1 MSDRLTRRELSWLL
15 TQEARGAAE
24 RLREGVRILSKP
36 PPPMPP
42 PPARRE
48 ESERPSERP
57 MMLGGAPVEGEG
69 LESTLEMLDGAMLG
83 LSQLYGASGA
93 RGRRGRVD
101 VAAILWEIAP
111 DAKVE
116 LAPGAG
122 TEVFVDESELRRMLH
137 VLLGASSQ
145 SGVGGAQHVSL
156 KRSGDEV
163 RLGVALGPD
172 TTPVSDAE
180 RRWLA
185 RMAIRYGGRYEL
197 DGASECLIFP
207 AEDAAQAKEVQE
219 LRKELD
225 AAKAQGEMYARE
237 LAAVFQDPS
246 QSSRPPP
253 MWGAGESRLG
263 RMAPLARVADAIA
276 DDLRAVLGPLGA
288 ARMRAQSE
296 HGALAAAELAHEVSE
311 SLAKGAELLGVARQ
325 MARIATD
332 IDAVPVDLAAIARD
346 EAAHA
351 AVAFG
356 ARGVALERAFDA
368 ETTLWVHGMP
378 AALRAFVAELLDL
391 ALHATRPGR
400 SVRLRVRG
408 DGVSVEVDGE
418 ARIVRQGAR
427 AAVTFLEEIAHA
439 HAIRLEVNEHAVVA
453 RVPPDAQLPAER
465 EGG

>member
-15 TQEARGAAE
+15 TQEARGAAD

-42 PPARRE
+42 PTRRE
-48 ESERPSERP
+48 ESERPSDRP
-57 MMLGGAPVEGEG
+57 MMLGTPVEGEG

-83 LSQLYGASGA
+83 LTQLYGAPAA

-116 LAPGAG
+116 LEPGAG
-122 TEVFVDESELRRMLH
+122 TEVFVDEGELRRMLH

-156 KRSGDEV
+156 RRSGEEV

-172 TTPVSDAE
+172 TAPVSDAE

-207 AEDAAQAKEVQE
+207 AEDAAQKKEVQE

-253 MWGAGESRLG
+253 MWGEGEARLG
-263 RMAPLARVADAIA
+263 RLAPLARVADAIA
-276 DDLRAVLGPLGA
+276 DDLRAILGPLGA
-288 ARMRAQSE
+288 AKMRAQAE
-296 HGALAAAELAHEVSE
+296 RGALAVVELAHEVGE

-325 MARIATD
+325 MSRIATD

-356 ARGVALERAFDA
+356 ARGVALDRVIGDS
-368 ETTLWVHGMP
+368 TTLWIHGMP

-391 ALHATRPGR
+391 GLHATRSGGT
-400 SVRLRVRG
+400 VVLRVRD
-408 DGVSVEVDGE
+408 DGLAVEATGE

-439 HAIRLEVNEHAVVA
+439 HALHLEVGEHAIVA
-453 RVPPDAQLPAER
+453 RVPPSAQLPPER
-465 EGG
+465 SAG